1 MPGQR
6 TLAGGLHL
14 TELAQR
20 TLVTKQVLL
29 YSINQDARRA
39 RWKCRVRTG
48 SLELRTSALQGNNAQ
63 FEVLDS

>member
-20 TLVTKQVLL
+20 TLVTTQVLL

-39 RWKCRVRTG
+39 RWKCRFRTG
-48 SLELRTSALQGNNAQ
+48 SLELRTSAW
-63 FEVLDS
+63 